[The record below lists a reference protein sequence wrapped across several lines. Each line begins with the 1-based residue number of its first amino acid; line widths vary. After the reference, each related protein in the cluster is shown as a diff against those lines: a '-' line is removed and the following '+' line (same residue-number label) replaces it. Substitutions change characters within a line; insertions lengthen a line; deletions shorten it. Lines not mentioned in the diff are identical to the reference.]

1 MKRFFTRLSAVAMAV
16 TMVMACSKEKAG
28 NGDYLNAVPED
39 ATAIVYIDGYQMIQK
54 SGLLDQIKPFREL
67 AANQAANMAG
77 KDNADFAKSVALD
90 LDNSGIATT
99 EPIYAAVTVQPQADE
114 AEIVVIAKVSDKSKF
129 DKLVAMANDNGAELE
144 VENTDGCTIL
154 LSEEEACV
162 AYNDAAIVIAAGDDT
177 DCRQL
182 AISTL
187 KAAYTPRAT
196 ALPEFKGYDAAVYVD
211 SKKLIDLAKNN
222 YNLREAYEMYSD
234 NIDMFGEGIISGL
247 TFKPGRISING
258 AILGLS
264 NDALAKYES
273 LYSHEVTNEYLKYLP
288 ADTYAVSSLYF
299 DGEKIYNMT
308 MNMLS
313 AQGQLDT
320 IKEDVSEEVWQE
332 SIELVKNIFY
342 GFDGDATMALNG
354 IGNSNGDADVKA
366 SVMMTVVNDSVISL
380 FEQYRGMLGDVVEQ
394 TGENSYRANMGDVTA
409 YFGQQGSMLYA
420 STEGVPAPVS
430 PSAESAVWV
439 KEIDGAKY
447 FLAANLR
454 EIFADPLVNTAMWS
468 EVYSGRQ
475 TGDVARNLVELLD
488 YAYMRNT
495 TDIVS
500 YIFEIV
506 LRNST
511 DNALKQIVDTILP
524 VVMQNF
530 NITGVL

>member
-67 AANQAANMAG
+67 AANQAASMAG
-77 KDNADFAKSVALD
+77 KDNADFAKSVVLD

-99 EPIYAAVTVQPQADE
+99 EPIYAAVTVQPQAENVE
-114 AEIVVIAKVSDKSKF
+114 AVIIAKVSDKNKF

-182 AISTL
+182 AINTL

-196 ALPEFKGYDAAVYVD
+196 ALPEFKGYDAAVYLD
-211 SKKLIDLAKNN
+211 SKKLVDLAKSD
-222 YNLREAYEMYSD
+222 YNFREACEMYGD
-234 NIDMFGEGIISGL
+234 NIEMLGEGMICGL
-247 TFKPGRISING
+247 TFKPGRIALDG
-258 AILGLS
+258 TVLGLS
-264 NDALAKYES
+264 DKALATYES
-273 LYSHEVTNEYLKYLP
+273 FYPHEVTNEYLKYLP
-288 ADTYAVSSLYF
+288 ADTYAVMSGYF
-299 DGEKIYNMT
+299 NGKNIWDMV
-308 MNMLS
+308 MNMP
-313 AQGQLDT
+313 AVQEQLDQ
-320 IKEDVSEEVWQE
+320 IKESLSEEIWQE
-332 SIELVKNIFY
+332 SMETAKNIFY

-366 SVMMTVVNDSVISL
+366 SAMMTVVNDSVISL
-380 FEQYRGMLGDVVEQ
+380 FEQYRGMLEDVVEQ

-439 KEIDGAKY
+439 KEIAGAKY

-454 EIFADPLVNTAMWS
+454 EIFADPLVNTMMWR
-468 EVYSGRQ
+468 EVYNDRDM
-475 TGDVARNLVELLD
+475 GDVARNLIDLLD
-488 YAYMRNT
+488 YAYWRNKDIDT
-495 TDIVS
+495 T
-500 YIFEIV
+500 IFEIV

>member
-39 ATAIVYIDGYQMIQK
+39 ATAIVYIDGYQMMQK

-114 AEIVVIAKVSDKSKF
+114 AEVVVIAKVSDKSKF
-129 DKLVAMANDNGAELE
+129 DKLVAMANDNGAELK

-154 LSEEEACV
+154 LSEEEVCV
-162 AYNDAAIVIAAGDDT
+162 AYNDAAIVIAGGYDI

-211 SKKLIDLAKNN
+211 SKKLVDLAKSD
-222 YNLREAYEMYSD
+222 YNFREACEMYGD
-234 NIDMFGEGIISGL
+234 NMEFMGDGMICGL
-247 TFKPGRISING
+247 TFKPGRIALNC

-264 NDALAKYES
+264 DETLAKYES
-273 LYSHEVTNEYLKYLP
+273 FYSHNVTNEYLKYLP
-288 ADTYAVSSLYF
+288 ADTYAVMSGYF
-299 DGEKIYNMT
+299 DGKNIWDIT
-308 MNMLS
+308 MSMPAVQN
-313 AQGQLDT
+313 QLEQM
-320 IKEDVSEEVWQE
+320 KEYGSEETWEE
-332 SIELVKNIFY
+332 SMKLAKDIFES
-342 GFDGDATMALNG
+342 FDGDVTMALNG

-366 SVMMTVVNDSVISL
+366 SAMMTVVNDSVISL

-394 TGENSYRANMGDVTA
+394 TGENSYRADMGDVTA

-439 KEIDGAKY
+439 KEIAGAKY

-454 EIFADPLVNTAMWS
+454 EIFADPLVNTAMWR
-468 EVYSGRQ
+468 EVYNDRQ
-475 TGDVARNLVELLD
+475 AGDVARNLVGLLD
-488 YAYMRNT
+488 YAYLRDT
-495 TDIVS
+495 EIAS
-500 YIFEIV
+500 SIFEIV

>member
-39 ATAIVYIDGYQMIQK
+39 ATAIVYIDGYQMMQK

-114 AEIVVIAKVSDKSKF
+114 AEVVVIAKVSDKSKF
-129 DKLVAMANDNGAELE
+129 DKLVAMANDNGAELK

-162 AYNDAAIVIAAGDDT
+162 AYNDAAIVIAGGYDI

-182 AISTL
+182 AINTL

-196 ALPEFKGYDAAVYVD
+196 ALPEFKGYDAAFYLDGDQVWELG
-211 SKKLIDLAKNN
+211 KNGRNLI
-222 YNLREAYEMYSD
+222 YEMYGGRD
-234 NIDMFGEGIISGL
+234 IIGEGMMVGL
-247 TFKPGRISING
+247 TFKPGRIAIDG

-264 NDALAKYES
+264 DKALAIYETF
-273 LYSHEVTNEYLKYLP
+273 HPHNVTNEYLKYLP
-288 ADTYAVSSLYF
+288 ADTYAVMSGYF
-299 DGEKIYNMT
+299 DGKNIWDMI
-308 MNMLS
+308 MNMP
-313 AQGQLDT
+313 AVQEQLDQM
-320 IKEDVSEEVWQE
+320 KEYASHVNWEE
-332 SIELVKNIFY
+332 SMKLAKDIIY
-342 GFDGDATMALNG
+342 SFDGDFTMALNG
-354 IGNSNGDADVKA
+354 IGNINGDADVKA
-366 SVMMTVVNDSVISL
+366 SGMATVSNDYIISL
-380 FEQYRGMLGDVVEQ
+380 VDQYKDIFGDIVTK
-394 TGENSYRANMGDVTA
+394 TGENSYRADMGDVTA

-439 KEIDGAKY
+439 KEIDGARI

-454 EIFADPLVNTAMWS
+454 KIFADPLVNTMMWR
-468 EVYSGRQ
+468 EVYNDRDM
-475 TGDVARNLVELLD
+475 GDVARNLIDLLD
-488 YAYMRNT
+488 YAYWRNKDIDT
-495 TDIVS
+495 T
-500 YIFEIV
+500 IFEIV